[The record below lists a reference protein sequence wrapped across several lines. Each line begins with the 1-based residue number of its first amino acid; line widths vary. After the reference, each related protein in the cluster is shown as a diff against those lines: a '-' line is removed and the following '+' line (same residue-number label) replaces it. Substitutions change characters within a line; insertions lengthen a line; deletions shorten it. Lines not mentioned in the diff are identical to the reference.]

1 MSEVLKQIV
10 VISVLFFKDL
20 TEKLA
25 TLSKEKLALEE
36 RIKTLEE
43 KLKRADEN
51 LTVRMTFNVLFQQFW
66 MIPFMNFLLLVKDLK
81 SQVTALSDENI
92 SLESHAKKLRTE
104 LESAEETREVRL
116 SVFLSQVRV

>member
-51 LTVRMTFNVLFQQFW
+51 LTVRMTFNVLFQQSW